1 MQRPADPAR
10 LSPVPY
16 PIDYSTN
23 LRGAWLVLLM
33 GILVVINPRPPDVA
47 ALALVALLNWLAYW
61 LNKRAAPGKLAAVK
75 FQSPP
80 ARAAPGAAL
89 SRSFNNYL
97 DLPLLPVLFVA
108 LLLWLFTTNIL
119 RGSPTFQMAPWLP
132 WLPLPVAAYLLA
144 IGSIRLRGPLRWRC
158 GYDPASDSFYHE
170 RSDWRRNPQSS
181 ARWPAA
187 DFIGIYMEKSSPL
200 LATLGLPPEAADQL
214 PSSPGLSWQKLAA
227 VLPPLHWR
235 LWLAGPAGGNDVL
248 LGEVNHWYR
257 NNGQLAQQLTAELS
271 EASGLPQLYRWP
283 VDENS

>member
-1 MQRPADPAR
+1 MQRPADPSR

-16 PIDYSTN
+16 PIDYSIN

-97 DLPLLPVLFVA
+97 DLPLLPVLFVG

-170 RSDWRRNPQSS
+170 RSDWRRNPQTS

-187 DFIGIYMEKSSPL
+187 DFIGIYWERGAGGAVSSN
-200 LATLGLPPEAADQL
+200 AE
-214 PSSPGLSWQKLAA
+214 
-227 VLPPLHWR
+227 
-235 LWLAGPAGGNDVL
+235 LWLAGPAGGQDVRL
-248 LGEVNHWYR
+248 AELNYWYLDNHR
-257 NNGQLAQQLTAELS
+257 QAQRLTAELS
-271 EASGLPQLYRWP
+271 KASGLPQLYRWP
-283 VDENS
+283 QPVVPNPNKD